1 MIIILLAGILFFV
14 ASSGVRQPVA
24 LLLPF
29 YLFMVAHGMHQPC
42 GQSGCVGPLVHGVA
56 FWATALALVAW
67 TLVQKFG
74 EPLDAH

>member
-1 MIIILLAGILFFV
+1 MMMLTAF
-14 ASSGVRQPVA
+14 GVG
-24 LLLPF
+24 LW
-29 YLFMVAHGMHQPC
+29 
-42 GQSGCVGPLVHGVA
+42 VGANLDGSVWPLVHGVA